1 MAAAALQQILNWGIA
16 SIEESISR
24 LTDEI
29 AQRALDAG
37 YLIAP
42 AEQRAKH
49 MLGIRFRGGLPATLP
64 AALAAANIHVSIRGD
79 SVRVSP
85 HLYNT
90 SADIDR
96 LFMTLASVI

>member
-1 MAAAALQQILNWGIA
+1 MCAAGLRQLLDWGVA
-16 SIEESISR
+16 SIEQSISL

-29 AQRALDAG
+29 AARARAAG
-37 YLIAP
+37 YEVAP

-49 MLGIRFRGGLPATLP
+49 MIGIRFRGGLPTRLP
-64 AALAAANIHVSIRGD
+64 AALSAAKVYVSIRGD

-90 SADIDR
+90 AADIDR
-96 LFMTLASVI
+96 LFAAIASSV